1 MADELL
7 SYNEAAVLL
16 SVSRST
22 VIRWTRPGPKG
33 EPPILRALKL
43 APHTVRIR
51 KADVEALLSS
61 ANRPGEASDEPKV

>member
-1 MADELL
+1 VADELL
-7 SYNEAAVLL
+7 SYNEAATLL
-16 SVSRST
+16 AVSRST
-22 VIRWTRPGPKG
+22 VIRWTRPGPRG

-61 ANRPGEASDEPKV
+61 ANRPGEAEDASR